1 MNLAA
6 QNAKRSYRLGA
17 RAEAAKLTRHRI
29 LEAMGEL
36 WQERW
41 YDEVTMRDV
50 AERAGVSTQTLI
62 NHFGTKESIL
72 TAMLEQPIPSQWLTR
87 MTATPRD
94 VGGAVRLLVRD
105 YEAAGDAI
113 IRSLA
118 LEGRIAALQPGLER
132 GRRAHREWVEAVFPD
147 ALSNL
152 SGRAR
157 ERRVDLLVCATDVYT
172 WKLLRRDRGLS
183 QRATAT
189 GMREL
194 VEALHP

>member
-1 MNLAA
+1 MNVHIAH
-6 QNAKRSYRLGA
+6 AKRPYRLGA
-17 RAEAAKLTRHRI
+17 RAEAAKLTRQRI
-29 LEAMGEL
+29 LDAMGEL

-41 YDEVTMRDV
+41 YDEVTMREV

-62 NHFGTKESIL
+62 NHFGTKEAIL
-72 TAMLEQPIPSQWLTR
+72 TAMLEQPIPSQWMTR
-87 MTATPRD
+87 MTAAPGD
-94 VGGAVRLLVRD
+94 VRGAVRLLVRD

-132 GRRAHREWVEAVFPD
+132 GRRAHREWIEAVFPD
-147 ALSNL
+147 AVSNL

-157 ERRVDLLVCATDVYT
+157 EGRVDLLVCATDVYT

-189 GMREL
+189 AICEL